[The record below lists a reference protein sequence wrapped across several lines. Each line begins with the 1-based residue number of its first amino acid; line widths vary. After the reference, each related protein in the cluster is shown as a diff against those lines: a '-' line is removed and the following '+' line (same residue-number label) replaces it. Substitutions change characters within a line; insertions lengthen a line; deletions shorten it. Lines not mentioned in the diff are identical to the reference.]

1 MAKITLEPSSILRYI
16 PMVLPQGSTVASAPE
31 ALAVLI
37 HAVNQALGLQLLGV
51 SENENENV
59 SEDGSLPTSWNARS
73 PDFNLKYREPGSA
86 QTIVVKIMKLGN
98 KTQIHGLLEQART
111 AITIFLSINQPFMC
125 TYRKNKLPQPTL
137 LPQNLFRL
145 HSFNRNKLP
154 RSHSCMDMSP
164 LIG

>member
-16 PMVLPQGSTVASAPE
+16 PMVLPQGKTTVTSAAE

-73 PDFNLKYREPGSA
+73 PDFTLKYREPGSA
-86 QTIVVKIMKLGN
+86 QTFTVKILKLGN
-98 KTQIHGLLEQART
+98 KTQIHGLLEQVRT
-111 AITIFLSINQPFMC
+111 AIAMFLFINRRFVC
-125 TYRKNKLPQPTL
+125 TYSKNKRPQPTL
-137 LPQNLFRL
+137 LHQNLFL
-145 HSFNRNKLP
+145 PHSFNRNKLP
-154 RSHSCMDMSP
+154 QSH
-164 LIG
+164 

>member
-1 MAKITLEPSSILRYI
+1 MVDAPTHYSNAGSIYAEWLLSLILQHRALQVCPEIFFKMAKITLEPSSILRSI
-16 PMVLPQGSTVASAPE
+16 PTVLPQGSTVASAPE

-73 PDFNLKYREPGSA
+73 PDFTLKYREPGSA
-86 QTIVVKIMKLGN
+86 QTIVFKIMKLGN

-111 AITIFLSINQPFMC
+111 TITVFLSIN
-125 TYRKNKLPQPTL
+125 
-137 LPQNLFRL
+137 
-145 HSFNRNKLP
+145 
-154 RSHSCMDMSP
+154 
-164 LIG
+164 